1 MRSQTDTTEQ
11 LTLALSTVLSDVTG
25 VCGFFPIHS
34 ANMVCCCFFFVVVVF
49 GKF

>member
-34 ANMVCCCFFFVVVVF
+34 ANFFFFFF